1 MTELALACAIFA
13 GLATLFHLVST
24 CLAAYR
30 CRQKAISWELP
41 ADVPPVSVLRPV
53 RGLDPYYAKTLRSGF
68 ELSYPDYELI
78 FCCADAGDA
87 AVPVMRQLI
96 AQYPDARARLLIG
109 QDNTTANPKLNNLT
123 KGWRAARHE
132 WVVMADAN
140 VLMPPGYL

>member
-87 AVPVMRQLI
+87 AVPVIRQLI
-96 AQYPDARARLLIG
+96 AQYPLTHARVCSSAR
-109 QDNTTANPKLNNLT
+109 TTRPPTQSSITSLRV
-123 KGWRAARHE
+123 GARP
-132 WVVMADAN
+132 ATS
-140 VLMPPGYL
+140 GC